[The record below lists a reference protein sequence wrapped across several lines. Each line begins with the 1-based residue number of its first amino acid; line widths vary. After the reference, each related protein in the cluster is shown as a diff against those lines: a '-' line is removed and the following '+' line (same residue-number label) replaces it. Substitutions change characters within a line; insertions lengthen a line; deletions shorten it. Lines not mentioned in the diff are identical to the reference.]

1 MSQGYQI
8 VNQSA
13 IHYMTFQVVDW
24 VDIFTRQVYRDI
36 VLDSFR
42 YSQKEK
48 GLWLYAY
55 VIMSNH
61 IHLIA
66 ASKDGKLSDL
76 VRDIKKFTA
85 AKILKA
91 IETETESR
99 RDWLL
104 KRFEFAARS
113 KANMKASQFWTH
125 ENHAVEIFSDKF
137 FFQKVDYIHLNPV
150 RAGIVA
156 KAEDYL
162 YSSASNFMDKGGLI
176 NIEYFGTRFINP
188 TQKITYL

>member
-8 VNQSA
+8 LNQSA
-13 IHYMTFQVVDW
+13 IHYLTFQVVDW

-36 VLDSFR
+36 LLDSFR

-55 VIMSNH
+55 VVMSNH
-61 IHLIA
+61 VHLIA
-66 ASKDGKLSDL
+66 ASKEGKLSDL

-91 IETETESR
+91 IETEPESR

-113 KANMKASQFWTH
+113 KSNMKTLQFWTH
-125 ENHAVEIFSDKF
+125 ENHAVEIFTDKF

-156 KAEDYL
+156 KPEDYL
-162 YSSASNFMDKGGLI
+162 YSSASNFIDKGGLI
-176 NIEYFGTRFINP
+176 AIEYYGPRFIDGSKQ
-188 TQKITYL
+188 TTYL

>member
-8 VNQSA
+8 INQSS

-24 VDIFTRQVYRDI
+24 VDVFSRQCYRDI
-36 VLDSFR
+36 ILDSFR

-48 GLWLYAY
+48 GLWLYSY

-85 AKILKA
+85 SKILNTIK
-91 IETETESR
+91 TEPESR
-99 RDWLL
+99 REWML

-113 KANMKASQFWTH
+113 KTNMTTSQFWTH
-125 ENHAVEIFSDKF
+125 ENHAVEIYSDKF
-137 FFQKVDYIHLNPV
+137 FFQKSEYIHQNPV

-176 NIEYFGTRFINP
+176 DVEYYGTRVIDTSKSIIF
-188 TQKITYL
+188 